1 MGQKFSR
8 LVVNIEPAICDGHL
22 PFLWE
27 RRKRGVRELDV
38 RGDGGVGGAKRLR
51 DGRVGEH

>member
-38 RGDGGVGGAKRLR
+38 RGDGGVGGGKTFTRWE
-51 DGRVGEH
+51 GG